1 LQALW
6 CGMTSSRRSLIF
18 IRRLTAIT
26 PSQVRAQTKVWAR
39 MPRLCPCCARQP
51 FLRRSLTTIPMPMV
65 LCIGQLPLGW
75 SARTVDRVAAVA
87 SWKPQ
92 AVRPRVLSDE
102 VRTAEIGQNPPFTI
116 VRYRVDRQPVRIPA
130 YHRFVNSC
138 LKRRSASS
146 SPRVVSTT
154 DLVLLTGSSIKP
166 CLYRRSVDS
175 QSNDFH
181 ALQPSCTVRYMSA
194 STASSIFLVSG
205 STAPDDTSEW
215 VRLGTPEVTGAKT
228 A

>member
-1 LQALW
+1 M
-6 CGMTSSRRSLIF
+6 G
-18 IRRLTAIT
+18 
-26 PSQVRAQTKVWAR
+26 
-39 MPRLCPCCARQP
+39 LCP
-51 FLRRSLTTIPMPMV
+51 
-65 LCIGQLPLGW
+65 
-75 SARTVDRVAAVA
+75 AAF
-87 SWKPQ
+87 
-92 AVRPRVLSDE
+92 
-102 VRTAEIGQNPPFTI
+102 GQNPPFTI

-228 A
+228 AQWHLSPDDPVVESHHSISGQGRESRRSEGLHPFFVASRSSISENSLYSGDNGCIDLTSAGRRRNLSLPLPPS